1 MPHTATL
8 TWQASPDAG
17 SFGSGDGYLV
27 FRGLT
32 QGAETTKLTPTPI
45 TALTFED
52 TNALLGNSWYAVKTS
67 VGGAVSSALEA
78 EAVILPSAPVG
89 PLAIVVG

>member
-1 MPHTATL
+1 MAHTATL
-8 TWQASPDAG
+8 TWQASSDAG
-17 SFGSGDGYLV
+17 SFGTGDGYIV
-27 FRGLT
+27 YRGLT
-32 QGAETTKLTPTPI
+32 KGGETTQLTATPI

-67 VGGAVSSALEA
+67 IGGVLSAALEA
-78 EAVILPSAPVG
+78 EAVIPPAAPNG